1 MFPVHFRIFHSFVL
15 PPKLKLTGAIVSN
28 DSYQGKNF
36 APGIGNTTVGDV
48 DVYGLDSYPQV

>member
-1 MFPVHFRIFHSFVL
+1 MSTLPSIFPN
-15 PPKLKLTGAIVSN
+15 LKLTAAIVSN